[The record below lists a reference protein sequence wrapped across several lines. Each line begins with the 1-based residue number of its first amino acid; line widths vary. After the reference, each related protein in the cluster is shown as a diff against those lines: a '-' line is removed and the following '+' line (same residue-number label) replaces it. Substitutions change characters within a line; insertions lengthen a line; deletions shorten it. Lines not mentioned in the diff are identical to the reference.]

1 LPDEGASAAPIYVI
15 DSSALIDLR
24 RDYPRKT
31 FGKLWQRFADLAG
44 AGRLI
49 APEEVRHEIGRR
61 DDELKEWAAS
71 VDGLFVAPDDDF
83 MACLSRVVAECP
95 YLVNLARRYAAD
107 PWVVALALQ
116 MQEAEAGKMFRAACH
131 VVSHEVKAPQPGPLR
146 IPDACDHFGLSHIR
160 LVRIFEIEDW
170 EGH

>member
-1 LPDEGASAAPIYVI
+1 LPDDGASAGPIYVI

-44 AGRLI
+44 EGRLI

-61 DDELKEWAAS
+61 DDELKDWAAS
-71 VDGLFVAPDDDF
+71 ADGLFVAPDADF
-83 MACLSRVVAECP
+83 MACLARVVAECD
-95 YLVNLARRYAAD
+95 YLINLGRRYSAD
-107 PWVVALALQ
+107 PWVVALTLQ
-116 MQEAEAGKMFRAACH
+116 LQEAEQGKMFPTPCY
-131 VVSHEVKAPQPGPLR
+131 VVSHEVKAAQPGPLR
-146 IPDACDHFGLSHIR
+146 IPDACDHFDLSHIR
-160 LVRIFEIEDW
+160 LVRIFELEDW